1 MILGMRCTKEGDFRM
16 AAAAMTRRRR
26 RGGGAAAAR
35 RCSGAAAAQWRQI
48 FPLFWM
54 TVRFR
59 GPRFFE

>member
-35 RCSGAAAAQWRQI
+35 RWCRGGAVEANFSIILDDCAI
-48 FPLFWM
+48 
-54 TVRFR
+54 
-59 GPRFFE
+59 